1 MAVLS
6 QRSAKQNATA
16 IHDSRGDRIFSI
28 FNYLFLTVIL
38 VLVLYPLIYV
48 LSASFSEPAAV
59 TAGEV
64 VLWPVRPHSSVMKRF
79 LNIRRLCRGSPI
91 PSFMRLLAPPST
103 S

>member
-48 LSASFSEPAAV
+48 R
-59 TAGEV
+59 T
-64 VLWPVRPHSSVMKRF
+64 
-79 LNIRRLCRGSPI
+79 RRG
-91 PSFMRLLAPPST
+91 A
-103 S
+103 